1 MQAVSLPIKRLYAD
15 CQDTDNKMAKD
26 DNRFQAELNKLVAKN
41 KPDSK
46 NYSLR
51 TDKNLVFLGRLSQ
64 KSPTVSHLLINH
76 PEYGKECWDIVHQA
90 INQDKDFRHIAEGEA
105 IWLDTGSKEIYWGKE
120 KPSPEDNRVEQQ
132 RFSLYQSD
140 DKIIDQAANY
150 YLNSS
155 ILDSSTQ
162 GSDLS
167 KAVNTYCGTPYH
179 KLNCYELVVQGLKD
193 IGLKYYG
200 QEGLQNNLIER
211 AFSENRAMNAYL
223 NGEGL
228 IESLGGYV
236 YKNSFQD
243 VYDPEDTAHNIVQ
256 ELKDRL
262 ESGLILSFSTKDQGH
277 TGVISRQDGNWT
289 FINSGR
295 IDNSIDQPKTS
306 HGVEEEDLKAE
317 LEKWLGKT
325 KGGDDWLR
333 ISIGRLDSDKVALY
347 KKNSQKGTKV

>member
-15 CQDTDNKMAKD
+15 FKVTDNKTAND
-26 DNRFQAELNKLVAKN
+26 DNRFQAELNKLIAKN
-41 KPDSK
+41 KQDSK

-76 PEYGKECWDIVHQA
+76 SEYGKECWDIVHQA
-90 INQDKDFRHIAEGEA
+90 INQDKDFRHIAKGEA
-105 IWLDTGSKEIYWGKE
+105 IWLDPGSKEILWGE
-120 KPSPEDNRVEQQ
+120 ARPSPEDNRVEQES
-132 RFSLYQSD
+132 FSLYQSD
-140 DKIIDQAANY
+140 DKIVDQAAKY

-162 GSDLS
+162 GLDLS
-167 KAVNTYCGTPYH
+167 KAVNTYCGTPYQ
-179 KLNCYELVVQGLKD
+179 KLDCYELVVQGLKD

-200 QEGLQNNLIER
+200 QEGLQNSLIQR
-211 AFSENRAMNAYL
+211 AASENRAMNAYL

-236 YKNSFQD
+236 YKNSFQG
-243 VYDPEDTAHNIVQ
+243 VHNPEDTANNIVQ
-256 ELKDRL
+256 ELKEKL
-262 ESGLILSFSTKDQGH
+262 ESGMILSFSTKDQGH
-277 TGVISRQDGNWT
+277 TGVISRQGGDWT

-325 KGGDDWLR
+325 KESDDWLR

-347 KKNSQKGTKV
+347 KKNTQNRTKV